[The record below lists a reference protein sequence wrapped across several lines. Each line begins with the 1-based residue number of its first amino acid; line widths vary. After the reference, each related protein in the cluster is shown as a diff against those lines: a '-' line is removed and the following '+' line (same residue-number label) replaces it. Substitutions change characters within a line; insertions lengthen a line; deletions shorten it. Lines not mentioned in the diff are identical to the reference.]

1 MPMKKFV
8 WDASA
13 LVNIK
18 EPNGQG
24 YSPGHSLFKDLTDG
38 WIPGPYQ
45 NIFPA
50 IAAFELDATV
60 SKLHRKGKPIL
71 RDFFIVDE
79 NAVVYPVD
87 RVLIGKCA
95 SLVEQPEFSRLH
107 GADLIYACI
116 AHIEDAYLVTLD
128 KHFDAVASVVK
139 VLNLNESKDSPLYRK
154 FLGL

>member
-1 MPMKKFV
+1 MKKFV

-18 EPNGQG
+18 EPNAQG

-50 IAAFELDATV
+50 IVAFELDATV
-60 SKLHRKGKPIL
+60 SKLHRKGESIL
-71 RDFFIVDE
+71 RDFFVVDE

-87 RVLIGKCA
+87 RELIGRCGA
-95 SLVEQPEFSRLH
+95 LVAQPEFSKLH

-128 KHFDAVASVVK
+128 KHFDVVASVIK
-139 VLNLNESKDSPLYRK
+139 VLNLNASKDSPNYRRV
-154 FLGL
+154 FGL